1 MVTARVAGVVGKL
14 FSEEVIYGHVSMER
28 SKDAVREPRPRP
40 KRRAAREHARA
51 RLRRAASTFVVL
63 DDRERRSRIE
73 SRWRGE
79 RGAGP

>member
-51 RLRRAASTFVVL
+51 ASTFVVL
-63 DDRERRSRIE
+63 DRV
-73 SRWRGE
+73 
-79 RGAGP
+79 GAAEPD